1 MLVQGGLVQKGL
13 AQSGRL
19 DRRELCRAVL
29 ADRGDMLVIAGLGAP
44 AWDITAVG
52 DCAENL
58 PLWGGMGGAAMVG
71 LGLALAQPGRT
82 VLVITGDGEMLM
94 GLGSL
99 ATIVVRRPPNLAILV
114 QDNEHYGETGMQET
128 HTKHGVD
135 LVAMARGAG
144 FERTMLVTAP
154 GQVDGLRA
162 AIHAGNAPLFAL
174 AKIDAGTLPLVLP
187 PRDGAFLQARLR
199 EAVLGPAAHHQ
210 L

>member
-1 MLVQGGLVQKGL
+1 MALTGT
-13 AQSGRL
+13 SGRL

-29 ADRGDMLVIAGLGAP
+29 RDRGDMLVVAGLGAP

-52 DCAENL
+52 DCDENL
-58 PLWGGMGGAAMVG
+58 PLWGGMGGAAMIG
-71 LGLALAQPGRT
+71 LGLAIAQPRRK

-99 ATIVVRRPPNLAILV
+99 ATIAVKRPPNLAILV

-128 HTKHGVD
+128 ATGHGVD

-144 FERTMLVTAP
+144 FARTMSVTRADEVP
-154 GQVDGLRA
+154 ALHA
-162 AIHAGNAPLFAL
+162 AIHADGLLFVV
-174 AKIDAGTLPLVLP
+174 AKIEATSLKLVLP
-187 PRDGAFLQARLR
+187 PRDGAVLQARMR
-199 EAVLGPAAHHQ
+199 AAVLGPDAYHQ